1 MYYLFVLGKIVA
13 KIFPRRISYAIAKFC
28 AQLHFYL
35 SPKDRETVL
44 YNLSAIVPQDKRKRY
59 AKGVFIN
66 FAYYLVDFF
75 RQDRLDKE
83 FIDKYVEVKGIENLD
98 EAFKSNQGVIIL
110 TAHLGNYE
118 LGAAVASI
126 LGYPL
131 HAIALPHKDQRT
143 NKLFNDQRGSVG
155 VKVIPTGI
163 AVKKS
168 LSILKSGGIVCFLAD
183 RDFSGTA
190 EELEMLSRKAPLPKG
205 PAFFTL
211 KSGACIV
218 PSFFLREDK
227 NFYRLIFEEPMY
239 CRREALD
246 SEADIIKRYIPVL
259 EKYIRAYP
267 QQWYMFEKY
276 WLKS

>member
-13 KIFPRRISYAIAKFC
+13 KTFPRRVSYAIARFC
-28 AQLHFYL
+28 AKLHFYF
-35 SPKDRETVL
+35 SPKDRETIL
-44 YNLSAIVPQDKRKRY
+44 YNLSAILPKEKRDLC
-59 AKGVFIN
+59 AKNAFIN

-75 RQDRLDKE
+75 RQDKLNKS
-83 FIDKYVEVKGIENLD
+83 FIDKYVTVQGLENLD
-98 EAFKSNQGVIIL
+98 TAFKNNQGVIIL

-131 HAIALPHKDQRT
+131 HAIALPHKDKRT

-168 LSILKSGGIVCFLAD
+168 LSILRRGGIVCFLAD

-190 EELEMLSRKAPLPKG
+190 QELDMFSRKAPLPKG

-218 PSFFLREDK
+218 PTFFLRENK
-227 NFYRLIFEEPMY
+227 NFYRLVFDEPIYFNREEFKD
-239 CRREALD
+239 ETD
-246 SEADIIKRYIPVL
+246 VIKRYIPVL
-259 EKYIRAYP
+259 EKYIRDYP
-267 QQWYMFEKY
+267 DQWYMFERY
-276 WLKS
+276 WL